1 MFSVGSSGEWSEQ
14 FVNKFDDIEI
24 SACDTKEGDVGCSA
38 RVGGKR
44 KTQNIDTVQ
53 SVPENGEKKVGNCEV
68 VAIGQNAKSNRVKS
82 AWESDDTQ
90 NGSDYNGT
98 VRVVSKQ
105 FCTINSA
112 DT

>member
-44 KTQNIDTVQ
+44 KTQNIDTVL
-53 SVPENGEKKVGNCEV
+53 SVSENGEKKVGNCEV

-82 AWESDDTQ
+82 CSTTITLFPIFA
-90 NGSDYNGT
+90 
-98 VRVVSKQ
+98 K
-105 FCTINSA
+105 FCITLATPIL
-112 DT
+112 